1 MDKTVL
7 CIGAHPDDIEIGMG
21 GTVSKLSSL
30 GYRVIMLVFANS
42 DMDSIDH
49 RCNEA
54 RLAAKYLKVEIEF
67 MNITS
72 GELQQNRL
80 LVGKI
85 DECIRKF
92 SPESVYTH
100 WIHDSHQDHQLISR
114 ATISSLR
121 KNTCSLYMYE
131 ETIPGGITP
140 ESFSAQMFVDIG
152 DHINNKIGALK
163 FHQSQMKSHNDEDTW
178 IYGIK
183 GRAQFRGYQI
193 NSKFAEAFQ
202 VVKEV
207 RNFNENQS

>member
-1 MDKTVL
+1 MNKNIL

-42 DMDSIDH
+42 DMDNIDE

-54 RLAAKYLKVEIEF
+54 RLAAEYLNVEIELIK
-67 MNITS
+67 ITS
-72 GELQQNRL
+72 DELQKNRF

-85 DECIRKF
+85 DEIIRRY

-100 WIHDSHQDHQLISR
+100 WIHDSHQDHQIISR
-114 ATISSLR
+114 ATISALR

-140 ESFSAQMFVDIG
+140 ESFCAQMFIDIG
-152 DHINNKIGALK
+152 DHIYNKINALK
-163 FHQSQMKSHNDEDTW
+163 FHHSQIKSHNDENTW

-183 GRAQFRGYQI
+183 GRAQYRGYQI
-193 NSKFAEAFQ
+193 NSKFAEAFE

-207 RNFNENQS
+207 RNFNED